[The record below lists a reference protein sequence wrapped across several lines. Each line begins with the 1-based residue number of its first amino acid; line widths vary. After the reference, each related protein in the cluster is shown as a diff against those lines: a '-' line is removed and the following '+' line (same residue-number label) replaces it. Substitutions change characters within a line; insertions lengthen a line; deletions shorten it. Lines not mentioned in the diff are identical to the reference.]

1 MCMCVHALLKASK
14 ENTAKQQSAGGL
26 GQGSPLTPCRV
37 KRYKAALSGPA
48 APHFTEIGPRLRGN
62 LQPFL
67 AHPLIHYWAPSLCG
81 SIKN

>member
-1 MCMCVHALLKASK
+1 MCMCVHALSKASK

-48 APHFTEIGPRLRGN
+48 RQLHTSQKSAQDYEATFN
-62 LQPFL
+62 LFL
-67 AHPLIHYWAPSLCG
+67 HTL
-81 SIKN
+81 